1 MLDDVGVGDSVAV
14 GGRGVGVIVGVA
26 EEVGVVVAAGC
37 VPVGGVG
44 VRDGAGLQVFASKY
58 SSISTP

>member
-1 MLDDVGVGDSVAV
+1 LDEVGVGDSVAV

-37 VPVGGVG
+37 VAVGEMEQ
-44 VRDGAGLQVFASKY
+44 DFSTENT
-58 SSISTP
+58 SISSP